1 MTTNGSEPAPQEVQC
16 LFMVVVDL
24 DGSSRAVIDPNE
36 RFMAHRE
43 ATPKDIFPA
52 LSNIL
57 ADFTAMKTAEA
68 VVAFQMQ
75 VARSAQE
82 ASQAAAARQEGN
94 S

>member
-1 MTTNGSEPAPQEVQC
+1 
-16 LFMVVVDL
+16 MVVVDL
-24 DGSSRAVIDPNE
+24 DGSSRAVIDPSE

-43 ATPKDIFPA
+43 ANAKDIFPA

-68 VVAFQMQ
+68 VMAFQMQ

-82 ASQAAAARQEGN
+82 ASQAAAARQEG
-94 S
+94 SS